1 MSYATGSLVRA
12 RGRDWVVLPP
22 ESRPESRGAGDWL
35 RLKPLGGT
43 NEEIITIL
51 PMLELEDVRPA
62 VFAVPDPAKCGD
74 ARSCALLRDAVRLGL
89 RATTGPF
96 RCFGHIAVDPRPY
109 QFVPL
114 LMAMKQPVV
123 RLLIADDVG
132 IGKTVEALLI
142 ARELLDRGE
151 IRRMSVLCPPQL
163 AEQWQHE
170 LEEKFHIEAQLV
182 LPSTIARLERGL
194 DAATSIFEAWPFT
207 VVSLDYI
214 KSDRHRQEFLRAC
227 PEMVIVDEAHA
238 CASASGNR
246 SGKQRYELVRELAED
261 SNRHMIFVT
270 ATPHSGKED
279 VFRSLLAFLNPDF
292 SKLSDNLS
300 GREHEEDRRKLAEHF
315 VQRRRGDIRA
325 YMDKATPFPQR
336 KAQEVTWRATPK
348 WKELFDSVLA
358 LARSSVRQRG
368 TAWQQRIQWWSALAL
383 LRAVSSSPAAAAATL
398 RTRALGNGLESE
410 AQNTEQLDALGVRA
424 LFDLDS
430 GDDSPMSDELPGAND
445 TEDSEQ
451 DVRQDEAQPN
461 AAFDAA
467 RAERRRTF
475 ARLADMAE
483 SLIGEEDSKLKQ
495 CIPHIK
501 KLVDDGYSP
510 IVFCRFIPTA
520 EYVAEELRRKLPR
533 CTVDAVTGL
542 LPPEEREL
550 RVSQLA
556 ESERRV
562 LVCTDC
568 LSEGI
573 NLQNHFNAVIHYDLS
588 WNPTRHEQREGRVD
602 RFGQPLP
609 EVRVITWYGTDNPM
623 DGMVLDVLLRK
634 HESIRKSLGISVPI
648 PEDSEKVMQTLIQG
662 LLLHSRSVQSQTS
675 LLLPGMEDYLAP
687 EKKRLAA
694 EWDVVAR
701 EEEKRSR
708 TLFAQQSI
716 KVDDVAL
723 SLGQAEEAAG
733 GTQSVQDFVCSA
745 LPMLGAVHNVAQ
757 KHGQDVH
764 CFNMEALV
772 QRRNAG
778 LDFPPHMEA
787 VFRPPCGEGQILL
800 SRTHPLV
807 ERLASWLAETAL
819 EAPDSGAPDFDPAFS
834 PVARCGVMRSKSVQT
849 RTTLVLCR
857 FRFQIASTGSIE
869 HVSLAEECGLLAFAN
884 SPGKAQWLDD
894 AAAKKLL
901 AALPD
906 QNVSSE
912 QARRWLDEVHDALP
926 ELMPH
931 IRHYAEER
939 GQALLEA
946 HRRVRDAA
954 RTKGVRY
961 AVQPQGEP
969 DILGFFVYL
978 PCLGGSGENE
988 FQEQE

>member
-315 VQRRRGDIRA
+315 LRLPDLLCGRGGRPGSSASSGGQLWPCFAPYLPALPLRRQPCAPALWEMVWKVRRKIPNSWTRWGQGRFLIWTAGMTAPCLMNCPEPMIRKTA
-325 YMDKATPFPQR
+325 NRMFGKTKRNQTPLLTRPGPNGAGHLPGLPTWR
-336 KAQEVTWRATPK
+336 KA
-348 WKELFDSVLA
+348 
-358 LARSSVRQRG
+358 
-368 TAWQQRIQWWSALAL
+368 
-383 LRAVSSSPAAAAATL
+383 
-398 RTRALGNGLESE
+398 
-410 AQNTEQLDALGVRA
+410 
-424 LFDLDS
+424 
-430 GDDSPMSDELPGAND
+430 
-445 TEDSEQ
+445 
-451 DVRQDEAQPN
+451 
-461 AAFDAA
+461 
-467 RAERRRTF
+467 
-475 ARLADMAE
+475 
-483 SLIGEEDSKLKQ
+483 
-495 CIPHIK
+495 
-501 KLVDDGYSP
+501 
-510 IVFCRFIPTA
+510 
-520 EYVAEELRRKLPR
+520 
-533 CTVDAVTGL
+533 
-542 LPPEEREL
+542 
-550 RVSQLA
+550 
-556 ESERRV
+556 
-562 LVCTDC
+562 
-568 LSEGI
+568 
-573 NLQNHFNAVIHYDLS
+573 
-588 WNPTRHEQREGRVD
+588 
-602 RFGQPLP
+602 
-609 EVRVITWYGTDNPM
+609 
-623 DGMVLDVLLRK
+623 
-634 HESIRKSLGISVPI
+634 
-648 PEDSEKVMQTLIQG
+648 
-662 LLLHSRSVQSQTS
+662 
-675 LLLPGMEDYLAP
+675 
-687 EKKRLAA
+687 
-694 EWDVVAR
+694 
-701 EEEKRSR
+701 
-708 TLFAQQSI
+708 
-716 KVDDVAL
+716 
-723 SLGQAEEAAG
+723 
-733 GTQSVQDFVCSA
+733 
-745 LPMLGAVHNVAQ
+745 
-757 KHGQDVH
+757 
-764 CFNMEALV
+764 
-772 QRRNAG
+772 
-778 LDFPPHMEA
+778 
-787 VFRPPCGEGQILL
+787 
-800 SRTHPLV
+800 
-807 ERLASWLAETAL
+807 
-819 EAPDSGAPDFDPAFS
+819 
-834 PVARCGVMRSKSVQT
+834 
-849 RTTLVLCR
+849 
-857 FRFQIASTGSIE
+857 
-869 HVSLAEECGLLAFAN
+869 
-884 SPGKAQWLDD
+884 
-894 AAAKKLL
+894 
-901 AALPD
+901 
-906 QNVSSE
+906 
-912 QARRWLDEVHDALP
+912 
-926 ELMPH
+926 
-931 IRHYAEER
+931 
-939 GQALLEA
+939 
-946 HRRVRDAA
+946 
-954 RTKGVRY
+954 
-961 AVQPQGEP
+961 
-969 DILGFFVYL
+969 
-978 PCLGGSGENE
+978 
-988 FQEQE
+988 

>member
-22 ESRPESRGAGDWL
+22 TSREDDGWL

-43 NEEIITIL
+43 NEEIITLL
-51 PMLELEDVRPA
+51 PRLEREAVRPA
-62 VFAVPDPAKCGD
+62 VFDVPDPAKCGD

-89 RATTGPF
+89 RATTGSF
-96 RCFGHIAVDPRPY
+96 RCFEHIAVDPRPY

-142 ARELLDRGE
+142 ARELLDLGE

-207 VVSLDYI
+207 IVSLDYI

-246 SGKQRYELVRELAED
+246 SGKQRYELVRKLAED
-261 SNRHMIFVT
+261 SSRHMIFVT

-292 SKLSDNLS
+292 SGLPDDLS
-300 GREHEEDRRKLAEHF
+300 GREHEEDRRRLAAHF

-358 LARSSVRQRG
+358 LARSSVRQKG
-368 TAWQQRIQWWSALAL
+368 TVWQQRIQWWSALAL

-398 RTRALGNGLESE
+398 RTRALGNGLERE
-410 AQNTEQLDALGVRA
+410 AQDTEQLDALGARA

-430 GDDSPMSDELPGAND
+430 GDDSAMSDELPGAND

-451 DVRQDEAQPN
+451 EVPHVEAQ
-461 AAFDAA
+461 AGTAVDAA
-467 RAERRRTF
+467 RAERRSTF

-483 SLIGEEDSKLKQ
+483 HLTGEEDSKLKQ

-520 EYVAEELRRKLPR
+520 EYVAEELRRRLPR

-550 RVSQLA
+550 RVSQLT
-556 ESERRV
+556 ESERRI

-588 WNPTRHEQREGRVD
+588 
-602 RFGQPLP
+602 
-609 EVRVITWYGTDNPM
+609 
-623 DGMVLDVLLRK
+623 
-634 HESIRKSLGISVPI
+634 
-648 PEDSEKVMQTLIQG
+648 
-662 LLLHSRSVQSQTS
+662 
-675 LLLPGMEDYLAP
+675 
-687 EKKRLAA
+687 
-694 EWDVVAR
+694 
-701 EEEKRSR
+701 
-708 TLFAQQSI
+708 
-716 KVDDVAL
+716 
-723 SLGQAEEAAG
+723 
-733 GTQSVQDFVCSA
+733 
-745 LPMLGAVHNVAQ
+745 
-757 KHGQDVH
+757 
-764 CFNMEALV
+764 
-772 QRRNAG
+772 
-778 LDFPPHMEA
+778 
-787 VFRPPCGEGQILL
+787 
-800 SRTHPLV
+800 
-807 ERLASWLAETAL
+807 
-819 EAPDSGAPDFDPAFS
+819 
-834 PVARCGVMRSKSVQT
+834 
-849 RTTLVLCR
+849 
-857 FRFQIASTGSIE
+857 
-869 HVSLAEECGLLAFAN
+869 
-884 SPGKAQWLDD
+884 
-894 AAAKKLL
+894 
-901 AALPD
+901 
-906 QNVSSE
+906 
-912 QARRWLDEVHDALP
+912 
-926 ELMPH
+926 
-931 IRHYAEER
+931 
-939 GQALLEA
+939 
-946 HRRVRDAA
+946 
-954 RTKGVRY
+954 
-961 AVQPQGEP
+961 
-969 DILGFFVYL
+969 
-978 PCLGGSGENE
+978 
-988 FQEQE
+988 

>member
-22 ESRPESRGAGDWL
+22 ESREDGDWL

-43 NEEIITIL
+43 NEEIMTIL
-51 PMLELEDVRPA
+51 PTLELEEVRPA
-62 VFAVPDPAKCGD
+62 VFDVPNPEKCGD

-142 ARELLDRGE
+142 VRELLDRGE
-151 IRRMSVLCPPQL
+151 IRRLSVLCPPQL

-194 DAATSIFEAWPFT
+194 DVATSVFEAWPFT
-207 VVSLDYI
+207 IVSLDYI

-246 SGKQRYELVRELAED
+246 SGKQRYELVRKLAED

-292 SKLSDNLS
+292 SELPDDLS
-300 GREHEEDRRKLAEHF
+300 GREHEEDRRRLATHF

-348 WKELFDSVLA
+348 WKELFNSVLA
-358 LARSSVRQRG
+358 LARSSVRREG
-368 TAWQQRIQWWSALAL
+368 TVWQQRIQWWSALAL

-410 AQNTEQLDALGVRA
+410 AHNTEQLDALGTRA

-430 GDDSPMSDELPGAND
+430 GDDSSMSDELPGAND
-445 TEDSEQ
+445 TEGSEQ
-451 DVRQDEAQPN
+451 DVRQDEAESS
-461 AAFDAA
+461 AVFDAA

-475 ARLADMAE
+475 AKLASMAE
-483 SLIGEEDSKLKQ
+483 NLMGEEDAKLKQ

-501 KLVDDGYSP
+501 KLVGDGYSP

-520 EYVAEELRRKLPR
+520 EYVAVELRRKLPG

-556 ESERRV
+556 ESERRI

-648 PEDSEKVMQTLIQG
+648 PEDSEKVMQTLVQG
-662 LLLHSRSVQSQTS
+662 LLLHSRPVQGQTS

-701 EEEKRSR
+701 AEEKRSR

-733 GTQSVQDFVCSA
+733 GAQSVQNFVCSA

-757 KHGQDVH
+757 KHGQTVH
-764 CFNMEALV
+764 SFNMEALV
-772 QRRNAG
+772 QRRTAG
-778 LDFPPHMEA
+778 LDFPPQLEA
-787 VFRPPCGEGQILL
+787 VFRQPCGDGQILL

-819 EAPDSGAPDFDPAFS
+819 DASDFDPAFS

-849 RTTLVLCR
+849 RSTLVLCR

-869 HVSLAEECGLLAFAN
+869 HVSLAEECALLAFAN
-884 SPGKAQWLDD
+884 APGKAHWLND
-894 AAAKKLL
+894 AAAKSLL
-901 AALPD
+901 AAQPD

-912 QARRWLDEVHDALP
+912 QAGRWLGEVHDALP
-926 ELMPH
+926 DLMPH

-954 RTKGVRY
+954 RAKGVRY

-969 DILGFFVYL
+969 DLLGFFVYL
-978 PCLGGSGENE
+978 PCLRAGGE
-988 FQEQE
+988 FAGQ